1 MWAKVYACSAF
12 AQPHFKLFFEKKQE
26 FGLEPFFASSGQ
38 IQSGDFSRLPHRLR
52 QAMLADGSRKFNDE
66 PATVVAEPS
75 ASIACLSR

>member
-1 MWAKVYACSAF
+1 MSLVWAKVYACSAF

-52 QAMLADGSRKFNDE
+52 QACRPMVRGSLTTSRRSGGRTITADNH
-66 PATVVAEPS
+66 
-75 ASIACLSR
+75 